1 MKSNSVTQLI
11 LVCSFASILL
21 LIIFQS
27 DKFLR
32 VKYHKSAKSHVISG
46 VVPDFQFYDL
56 SNNLITN
63 NLFFKGRSLVII
75 HINTDCDMCSRKVK
89 SLLKYIH
96 EVENADIVL
105 SSSEDKN
112 TLKVFHE
119 VNNLKNYPQIH
130 LVQSESDFFYK
141 NFGSSFIPLVLVF
154 NNEGLLVKKIDDTVP
169 LSTIIKYIKIAN
181 NEASK

>member
-1 MKSNSVTQLI
+1 MRNNSPTRLI
-11 LVCSFASILL
+11 LVSALALILG

-32 VKYHKSAKSHVISG
+32 FKYRKTERSHVMSG

-63 NLFFKGRSLVII
+63 NLFFKGRSLVIM
-75 HINTDCDMCSRKVK
+75 HINTDCDMCSSKVK

-96 EVENADIVL
+96 EVEGADIVL

-112 TLKVFHE
+112 TLKTFHE
-119 VNNLKNYPQIH
+119 LNNLKNYPQIH

-154 NNEGLLVKKIDDTVP
+154 NHEGLLVKKIDDTVP
-169 LSTIIKYIKIAN
+169 IGTIIKYIKIAN
-181 NEASK
+181 NEGSK